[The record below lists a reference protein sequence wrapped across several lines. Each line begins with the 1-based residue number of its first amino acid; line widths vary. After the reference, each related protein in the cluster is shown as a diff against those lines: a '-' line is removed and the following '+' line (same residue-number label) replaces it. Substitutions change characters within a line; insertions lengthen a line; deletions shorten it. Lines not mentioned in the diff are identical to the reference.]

1 MHSAMTYRKS
11 SGFWHNTQSTSIWFK
26 ILWLEKHLFGGY
38 IWSVFIVQLWH
49 WWLKLSWGEAE
60 KWDLP
65 RRLHLNSAGIEFK
78 DFSFNSNASNN
89 ADLITQGCHLIC
101 LVEMCVHK
109 VLDNYTWLSS
119 KKSCSCFLKFQIFT
133 LYSKKPDS
141 LREGRNMTCGWLEG
155 RHGPDHQLFYESKI
169 SLKKNI
175 VSDLIRNRFI
185 HGRNLTTNFFSD
197 NYRLTMRADDH
208 PHSIK
213 VLFF

>member
-60 KWDLP
+60 EWDLP

-89 ADLITQGCHLIC
+89 ADLITQGVTSFAWLK
-101 LVEMCVHK
+101 CVYIKFWIITH
-109 VLDNYTWLSS
+109 DYPA

-169 SLKKNI
+169 SLKKTL
-175 VSDLIRNRFI
+175 SLIW
-185 HGRNLTTNFFSD
+185 
-197 NYRLTMRADDH
+197 
-208 PHSIK
+208 
-213 VLFF
+213 